1 MIKAAVI
8 GLGNMG
14 KNHAR
19 IYNELEDVELLAV
32 CDTNQERVDII
43 SRKYN
48 TKGFTDYQEMLSSLE
63 LDFVS
68 IVVPTS
74 SHLKTA
80 RDVINSGVSALI
92 EKPIAGTP
100 EEADEII
107 RLSEEKGVKISIGH
121 IERFNPAIRELKRRV
136 KNGELGKIFKIHADR
151 AGPFP
156 PRIRD
161 VGVIRDLSVHDLDI
175 MRFIAESEVV
185 RVYAECEQNIHTSN
199 EDLLCGTMKFESGCI
214 GSLNVNWLTPKK
226 IRKLTVLGEKGM
238 FVADYITQSLYFYEN
253 RALSEKDYS
262 YSDIVQNV
270 LEGNMTKILINSKEP
285 LREELA
291 EFTRFIKT
299 GEGEI
304 VSPADGRM
312 AIVLANKLIE
322 SEKEHKA
329 VNI

>member
-1 MIKAAVI
+1 MIKVAVI

-19 IYNELEDVELLAV
+19 IYNDLSDFELAAV
-32 CDTNQERVDII
+32 CDTDQERVDLI
-43 SRKYN
+43 SKRYN
-48 TKGFTDYQEMLSSLE
+48 TKGFTNHHEMLSTVD
-63 LDFVS
+63 LDAVS

-74 SHLKTA
+74 FHLQAAK
-80 RDVINSGVSALI
+80 DVINAGISALI
-92 EKPIAGTP
+92 EKPISATV

-107 RLSEEKGVKISIGH
+107 SLSEEKGVRISIGH

-199 EDLLCGTMKFESGCI
+199 EDLLCGTLKFESGCI

-238 FVADYITQSLYFYEN
+238 FVADYITQALYFYEN

-291 EFTRFIKT
+291 EFARFIST
-299 GEGEI
+299 GEADI
-304 VSPADGRM
+304 VSPFDGRM
-312 AIVLANKLIE
+312 AILLANKLIE